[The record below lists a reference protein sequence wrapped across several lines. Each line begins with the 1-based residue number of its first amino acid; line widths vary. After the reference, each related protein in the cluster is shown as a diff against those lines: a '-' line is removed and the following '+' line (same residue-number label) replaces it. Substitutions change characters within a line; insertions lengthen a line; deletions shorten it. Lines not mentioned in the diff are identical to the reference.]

1 MNWATDNHEEA
12 LQLFKSNISVYCE
25 DEEITDDRKKSL
37 KILRG
42 IGDEGT
48 RRLQVSGLSE
58 EDKHKP
64 DKLWEFFESQ
74 LKPKINFRVH
84 RLHLMECRQREDET
98 LDDFILRVRTLAMKC
113 EFDQTEMEER
123 LIELIIAST
132 PLEDFQRD
140 LLGKAKGYKLADA
153 LAEGRRYQSQV
164 LRGRRRRPM
173 HHRSAYLWEVE
184 VGDNQLQWNQHNRR
198 FISWKPK
205 AGLPRPV
212 WHPWGLSGSS
222 PAAHQTGS
230 RTVHRSSKKM
240 LYTPWRTAKSRA
252 GENG

>member
-1 MNWATDNHEEA
+1 MAAARIPQMNWATDNHEEA

-25 DEEITDDRKKSL
+25 DEEITDDRKKAL

-58 EDKHKP
+58 EDKRKP

-153 LAEGRRYQSQV
+153 LAEGRRYQAIV
-164 LRGRRRRPM
+164 AGRSKLQQLNPSTGEHKLDLLSNKQAQKSRSCGNCNTSHEPRKCPAFDSTMSPLWKERTLAKGMQTEKERR
-173 HHRSAYLWEVE
+173 
-184 VGDNQLQWNQHNRR
+184 
-198 FISWKPK
+198 
-205 AGLPRPV
+205 
-212 WHPWGLSGSS
+212 SGSCTK
-222 PAAHQTGS
+222 Q
-230 RTVHRSSKKM
+230 R
-240 LYTPWRTAKSRA
+240 
-252 GENG
+252 

>member
-1 MNWATDNHEEA
+1 M
-12 LQLFKSNISVYCE
+12 YCE
-25 DEEITDDRKKSL
+25 DEEVTDDRKKAL

-58 EDKHKP
+58 EDKRKP

-74 LKPKINFRVH
+74 LKLKIDFRVH

-98 LDDFILRVRTLAMKC
+98 LDDFILRVCTLAMKC

-153 LAEGRRYQSQV
+153 LAEG
-164 LRGRRRRPM
+164 
-173 HHRSAYLWEVE
+173 
-184 VGDNQLQWNQHNRR
+184 
-198 FISWKPK
+198 
-205 AGLPRPV
+205 
-212 WHPWGLSGSS
+212 
-222 PAAHQTGS
+222 
-230 RTVHRSSKKM
+230 
-240 LYTPWRTAKSRA
+240 
-252 GENG
+252 